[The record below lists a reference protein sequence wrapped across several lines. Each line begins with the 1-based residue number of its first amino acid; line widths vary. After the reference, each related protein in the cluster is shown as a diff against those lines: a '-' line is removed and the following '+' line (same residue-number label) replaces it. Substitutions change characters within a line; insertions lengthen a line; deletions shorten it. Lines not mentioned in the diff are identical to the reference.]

1 MDLAQ
6 LLWTA
11 VTDHLYAWLGLLVLV
26 EGPAATVFGGSLVGA
41 GLVAFWPVLLI
52 VVAAEV
58 TADSGLYLLGRLG
71 ARPRVAR
78 LLRRLGLTAAR
89 HERLTAMLN
98 DDLPRVVAGAK
109 AVDLAAVP
117 AFLAAGLARVPY
129 RRFVSWTA
137 AASTVRAVLLL
148 AVGALLGHSV
158 AGLLDSPVVV
168 LALAIALA
176 VTVGLANWMVRRPT
190 GRRFRLTS

>member
-1 MDLAQ
+1 MDVAQ

-11 VTDHLYAWLGLLVLV
+11 VTDHLYASLGLLVLV

-41 GLVAFWPVLLI
+41 GFVVFWPIMLI
-52 VVAAEV
+52 VVVAEV

-78 LLRRLGLTAAR
+78 LLRRLGLTAVR
-89 HERLTAMLN
+89 HERLTAMIN

-109 AVDLAAVP
+109 AVDLAAIP

-137 AASTVRAVLLL
+137 PASTVRAVLLL
-148 AVGALLGHSV
+148 AVGAVFGHSV
-158 AGLLDSPVVV
+158 AGLFDFPVVV

-176 VTVGLANWMVRRPT
+176 VTVGLANRLVRRRT

>member
-1 MDLAQ
+1 MDVAE

-11 VTDHLYAWLGLLVLV
+11 VTDHLHASLGLLVLV

-41 GLVAFWPVLLI
+41 GLVAFWPILLI

-78 LLRRLGLTAAR
+78 LLRRLGLTAVR
-89 HERLTAMLN
+89 RERLTAVIN
-98 DDLPRVVAGAK
+98 GDLPRVVACAK

-137 AASTVRAVLLL
+137 AASTVRAALLL
-148 AVGALLGHSV
+148 AVGAVFGRSV
-158 AGLLDSPVVV
+158 AGLLDSPSSCSP
-168 LALAIALA
+168 
-176 VTVGLANWMVRRPT
+176 WPSRSP
-190 GRRFRLTS
+190 